1 MKEYVKERYHI
12 TKIRIF
18 YMGVELNR
26 DDAILQRNRILFV
39 KEPKNNLT
47 SLEQALLKRK
57 DAPIMKLHAM
67 VY

>member
-1 MKEYVKERYHI
+1 
-12 TKIRIF
+12 
-18 YMGVELNR
+18 MGVELNR